1 MASLWDNLGS
11 KYKQGTIVTR
21 LIFVNTGIFLVLKLL
36 LVLFSLFK
44 VDASGIMSYLEMP
57 SFLPK
62 LALVPWTVFTYMFV
76 HLDLMHILFN
86 MLWLFFFGGMFLRWF
101 NPRQLGGLYVI
112 GGLFGALFYAMA
124 YNLLPAFI
132 GVDASLKGASASIL
146 ALGIAVAFYR
156 PDEPVSL
163 FLLGTIKLKW
173 LAIAMVVMD
182 VLSLNGSNA
191 GGSIAHLGG
200 AVAGLL
206 FGLTL
211 RRNIDITRWIN
222 PLLDGIANL
231 FRPRPKM
238 KVTYR
243 RSANEKANTTVTD
256 VDQEYRD
263 KRKVEMDRLDGILDK
278 IKKSGY
284 DSLSAAEKQFLF
296 ESSKNGRN
304 KS

>member
-1 MASLWDNLGS
+1 MASLWDNLTS

-21 LIFVNTGIFLVLKLL
+21 LTFINAIVFLVLKLA
-36 LVLFSLFK
+36 LVLFGLFR
-44 VDASGIMSYLEMP
+44 VDLKGMLLFLELP
-57 SFLPK
+57 SNLME
-62 LALVPWTVFTYMFV
+62 LTRVPWTVLTYMFV
-76 HLDLMHILFN
+76 HVDLMHILFN

-112 GGLFGALFYAMA
+112 GGLFGALFYILA
-124 YNLLPAFI
+124 YNVLPAFI
-132 GVDASLKGASASIL
+132 GMDARLMGASASIL

-173 LAIAMVVMD
+173 LVVVMIVMD

-200 AVAGLL
+200 SVAGLV

-211 RRNIDITRWIN
+211 RRQIDITRWIN
-222 PLLDGIANL
+222 PLLDGLTNL
-231 FRPRPKM
+231 FKPRPKM
-238 KVTYR
+238 KVTYQ
-243 RSANEKANTTVTD
+243 RSKSEKANTTAD
-256 VDQEYRD
+256 VDQAYRD
-263 KRKVEMDRLDGILDK
+263 RRKSEMDRLDSILDK

-284 DSLSAAEKQFLF
+284 DSLSAQEKQFLF
-296 ESSKNGRN
+296 ETSKNGRN
-304 KS
+304 HS